1 MMREW
6 NVREG
11 YACQAFVIL
20 GYIDEPLPSTK
31 QRKEGRIQI
40 IS

>member
-20 GYIDEPLPSTK
+20 GYIDGPLPSTK

-40 IS
+40 IL